1 MCAKTIAFDENIG
14 YPKSPFIFELSPEDY
29 YDAARIAYVLDD
41 DDPIK
46 KLLET
51 AASTGGFG
59 SAPGNYDDP
68 PGEKPELAV
77 TIQDRNEFPT
87 IRNWISSTEIGRN
100 EAINCRWGFCEDDD
114 LIHPLTAIHGK
125 PELGGLGRVY
135 SEVYQNTQQLI
146 HITAGVM
153 QFSSLAQF
161 YLNSFDVTSTEA
173 IHYGNSGGLTRWVG
187 KLVSGAIDLAVY
199 VVTMPIRFI
208 RTVGMLLDPSN
219 VVTKYYDI
227 KGAMPLYYKHVD
239 TIITTLAINMG
250 LYPNAYFKEI
260 DASSTQT
267 QGTQNKEGLVE
278 KYIHGDGKIAVL
290 VNMKKGDSIVA
301 KDICMQIAAARPEYV
316 RREEVPEE
324 RVAKEMEILKVQTM
338 NEGKPEAIAEK
349 IVQGRIGKFY
359 EEICLVDQAFVKD
372 PNMKIS
378 ELLKQ
383 KDAEVAEFARFEKG
397 EGIEKKEENFAE
409 EVMKQIK

>member
-1 MCAKTIAFDENIG
+1 MVTASLVKELREKTGAGMMDCKKVLTETDGDMEKAIELLRERGIAKAAKKSGRVAAEGLVEAVISEDGKVGAVVEVNSETDFVAKNEEFKTFVENVANQVLKTNPKDVEELLAQPAMFEEGKTVQESLVGKIATIGEN
-14 YPKSPFIFELSPEDY
+14 L
-29 YDAARIAYVLDD
+29 
-41 DDPIK
+41 
-46 KLLET
+46 
-51 AASTGGFG
+51 
-59 SAPGNYDDP
+59 
-68 PGEKPELAV
+68 
-77 TIQDRNEFPT
+77 T
-87 IRNWISSTEIGRN
+87 IR
-100 EAINCRWGFCEDDD
+100 
-114 LIHPLTAIHGK
+114 
-125 PELGGLGRVY
+125 
-135 SEVYQNTQQLI
+135 
-146 HITAGVM
+146 
-153 QFSSLAQF
+153 
-161 YLNSFDVTSTEA
+161 
-173 IHYGNSGGLTRWVG
+173 
-187 KLVSGAIDLAVY
+187 
-199 VVTMPIRFI
+199 RFA
-208 RTVGMLLDPSN
+208 RFES
-219 VVTKYYDI
+219 
-227 KGAMPLYYKHVD
+227 
-239 TIITTLAINMG
+239 
-250 LYPNAYFKEI
+250 
-260 DASSTQT
+260 
-267 QGTQNKEGLVE
+267 EGLVE